1 MKLAVVIPSY
11 KNHVPLLNKVLKSIV
26 NQTRLPDIVII
37 KVSSCDASCK
47 DIVDNLRKASWPF
60 TLEILETESV
70 QLTGQN
76 RNECIAAVPD
86 DIDIISNFDSDDIM
100 HPRRLEFVERFI
112 LEGADV
118 VCHTAM
124 DGALTDSDYIW
135 NMEETPEPIR
145 DYYLKFETCS
155 VLLSG
160 KDILM
165 KRLIFLDDN
174 DDEVG
179 FVDGPVTFRRE
190 CFKHAQYDIHAI
202 GYQDCK
208 FLGELYGAGYKFIN
222 LKNSLMIYTRLS
234 EAEYNQKITD
244 IGKEY
249 NAQSSASTSCI
260 VIKSSS

>member
-1 MKLAVVIPSY
+1 MKIAVVIPSY
-11 KNHVPLLNKVLKSIV
+11 KNHVPLLNRLLQCIV
-26 NQTRLPDIVII
+26 KQTRLPEIVII

-47 DIVDNLRKASWPF
+47 DILDELRAGAWPF
-60 TLEILETESV
+60 TLQILETESV

-76 RNECIAAVPD
+76 RNECIAALPD
-86 DIDIISNFDSDDIM
+86 DINIVSNFDSDDIM

-124 DGALTDSDYIW
+124 DGSSTDSEYVW

-145 DYYLKFETCS
+145 NSYLKFETCPI
-155 VLLSG
+155 LLLD
-160 KDILM
+160 KEVVI
-165 KRLIFLDDN
+165 KRLIFLDEN

-190 CFKHAQYDIHAI
+190 CFKHIQYDINAI

-208 FLGELYGAGYKFIN
+208 FLSELHRAGYTFIN
-222 LKNSLMIYTRLS
+222 LKNNLMIYTRLS
-234 EAEYNQKITD
+234 QDEYNKKIIN
-244 IGKEY
+244 IGKEH
-249 NAQSSASTSCI
+249 N
-260 VIKSSS
+260 VL